1 MSVHIVPPDRNLPQE
16 AGERAAFA
24 HAVINGLAQNAKSL
38 PCRYFYD
45 ARGSALFEDITRLP
59 EYYPTRTETAILTDH
74 AAQLGAG
81 SDGAVLIEFGS
92 GSSIKTEL
100 LLAKMPN
107 LAAYVPLDVS
117 ESALAE
123 ATERLSR
130 RFAHL
135 RILPN
140 VADFDTGPTLPP
152 DLLNAPRIGFFP
164 GSTIGNFEPAEAR
177 ALLARMRSILGQQSR
192 LIVGADLV
200 KDARTLVAA
209 YDDATGVTA
218 AFNLNLLARIN
229 RELGCNFDLDA
240 FAHEA
245 IYDPVRARIEMRLIS
260 TCAQIVTLDGE
271 GFYRPRFFAF
281 QRGERI
287 HTENSHKFTL
297 QGFQKLAEASGW
309 QVNSLLSDA
318 NAWFGVFELVPAR
331 TV

>member
-1 MSVHIVPPDRNLPQE
+1 MSVHIVPPNRDLSHE
-16 AGERAAFA
+16 TLERAAFA
-24 HAVINGLAQNAKSL
+24 HAVSFGLSQSAKSL

-59 EYYPTRTETAILTDH
+59 EYYPTRTETAILKDH
-74 AAQLGAG
+74 AASLGAG

-100 LLAKMPN
+100 LLAHMPK
-107 LAAYVPLDVS
+107 LSAYVPLDVS

-130 RFAHL
+130 RFPHL

-140 VADFDTGPTLPP
+140 VADFDTGPTLPR
-152 DLLNAPRIGFFP
+152 DLLDAPRIGFFP
-164 GSTIGNFEPAEAR
+164 GSTIGNFEPAAAR
-177 ALLARMRSILGQQSR
+177 ALLARMRSMLGQHSR
-192 LIVGADLV
+192 MIVGADLV

-229 RELGCNFDLDA
+229 RELGGNFNLDA

-245 IYDPVRARIEMRLIS
+245 IYDAERARIEMRLVS
-260 TCAQIVTLDGE
+260 SCAQIVTLKGE
-271 GFYRPRFFAF
+271 GFERPQSFTF
-281 QRGERI
+281 QQGERI

-297 QGFQKLAEASGW
+297 QGFRVLAETSGW
-309 QVNSLLSDA
+309 HVKTLFNDA
-318 NAWFGVFELVPAR
+318 NALFGVFELVAA
-331 TV
+331 